1 MSILR
6 ELRRGPG
13 FVFEQT
19 SSSRS
24 SGIQA
29 LQLAEVTGAF
39 PSLYTYMSFQ
49 TGTIALLFGARLP
62 RSISGFSAAG
72 MVVRGDVLSILGPA

>member
-19 SSSRS
+19 SSWRS

-29 LQLAEVTGAF
+29 LLVQLAEVTGAF

-49 TGTIALLFGARLP
+49 SGTVALLSGA
-62 RSISGFSAAG
+62 
-72 MVVRGDVLSILGPA
+72 